1 MLFVCFGLRWGV
13 CLYVRGHRRMP
24 CMTQSLQLTTTAS
37 ILCEKYSYSCLKNK
51 KHTLKT
57 RAMEDVVTSME
68 DKAQIKKNKVEK
80 EGEMPPVAPEFH
92 LDNGCGDIL
101 MLKRNT

>member
-1 MLFVCFGLRWGV
+1 MCFGLRWGV
-13 CLYVRGHRRMP
+13 CLCVRGHRRMP

-37 ILCEKYSYSCLKNK
+37 ILFGTCAYSCL
-51 KHTLKT
+51 HTLKT
-57 RAMEDVVTSME
+57 TAMKDVVTSME

-92 LDNGCGDIL
+92 LDNGSGDIL